1 MQNPQR
7 YGIHY
12 QKTINSKNNMEQT
25 PLTQQLLKQLMT
37 KAYENAK
44 AKGFCNNDLDINQA
58 LMLIITEMS
67 EAIQAHR
74 KSRHG
79 SIEDYN
85 KWLGVSDEQAYE
97 ESLEGTVES
106 EFADIAIRIM
116 SLLGWYDSQKVIC
129 LMNDTELR
137 KTEEYHKVE
146 FEHGNYSLP
155 DAMYLI
161 ITRMTYFPFSCSPAW
176 MNTLRL
182 QDILVLVFALAHI
195 EGIDLVEHIKLK
207 MQYNESRPYLHGC
220 LY

>member
-1 MQNPQR
+1 
-7 YGIHY
+7 
-12 QKTINSKNNMEQT
+12 METT
-25 PLTQQLLKQLMT
+25 PLTQQLLKQFMT
-37 KAYENAK
+37 KAYDNAK
-44 AKGFCNNDLDINQA
+44 VKGLLKPDLDINQE

-67 EAIQAHR
+67 ETIQAQRH
-74 KSRHG
+74 SRNG

-85 KWLGVSDEQAYE
+85 KWLGVSEEQAYE
-97 ESLEGTVES
+97 ESLEGTVQS

-116 SLLGWYDSQKVIC
+116 SLLGFYNSQKIIC
-129 LMNDTELR
+129 LMNDIELK

-146 FEHGNYSLP
+146 FEHGTYSLP

-182 QDILVLVFALAHI
+182 QDILVQVFAIAHI

>member
-1 MQNPQR
+1 
-7 YGIHY
+7 
-12 QKTINSKNNMEQT
+12 MEQT

-44 AKGFCNNDLDINQA
+44 AKGFYEPDLDINKA

-67 EAIQAHR
+67 EAIQASRHD
-74 KSRHG
+74 RHG
-79 SIEDYN
+79 SIEGYN
-85 KWLGVSDEQAYE
+85 TYLEVSDEHTAYE

-129 LMNDTELR
+129 LMNDTEIR

-182 QDILVLVFALAHI
+182 QEILVMVFALVHI
-195 EGIDLVEHIKLK
+195 EGIDLVEHIRLK

>member
-1 MQNPQR
+1 
-7 YGIHY
+7 
-12 QKTINSKNNMEQT
+12 MEQT

-44 AKGFCNNDLDINQA
+44 AKGFYEPDLDINKA
-58 LMLIITEMS
+58 LMLIITEMG
-67 EAIQAHR
+67 EAIQASRHD
-74 KSRHG
+74 RHG
-79 SIEDYN
+79 SIEGYN
-85 KWLGVSDEQAYE
+85 TYLEVSDEHTAYE

-129 LMNDTELR
+129 LMNDTEIR

-182 QDILVLVFALAHI
+182 QEILVMVFALVHI

>member
-1 MQNPQR
+1 
-7 YGIHY
+7 
-12 QKTINSKNNMEQT
+12 MEQT

-44 AKGFCNNDLDINQA
+44 AKGFYEPDLDINKA

-67 EAIQAHR
+67 EAIQASRHD
-74 KSRHG
+74 RHG
-79 SIEDYN
+79 SIEGYN
-85 KWLGVSDEQAYE
+85 TYLEVSDEHTAYE

-129 LMNDTELR
+129 LMNDTEIR

-182 QDILVLVFALAHI
+182 QEILVMVFAIVHI

>member
-1 MQNPQR
+1 
-7 YGIHY
+7 
-12 QKTINSKNNMEQT
+12 MEQT
-25 PLTQQLLKQLMT
+25 PLTQQLLKQLIT

-44 AKGFCNNDLDINQA
+44 AKGFYEPDLDINKA
-58 LMLIITEMS
+58 LMLIITEMG
-67 EAIQAHR
+67 EAIQASRHD
-74 KSRHG
+74 RHG
-79 SIEDYN
+79 SIEGYN
-85 KWLGVSDEQAYE
+85 TYLEVSDEHTAYE

-129 LMNDTELR
+129 LMNDTEIR

-182 QDILVLVFALAHI
+182 QEILVMVFALVHI
-195 EGIDLVEHIKLK
+195 EGIDLVEHIRLK

>member
-1 MQNPQR
+1 
-7 YGIHY
+7 
-12 QKTINSKNNMEQT
+12 MEQT

-44 AKGFCNNDLDINQA
+44 AKGFYEPDLDINKA
-58 LMLIITEMS
+58 LMLIITEMG
-67 EAIQAHR
+67 EAIQASRHD
-74 KSRHG
+74 RHG
-79 SIEDYN
+79 SIEGYN
-85 KWLGVSDEQAYE
+85 TYLEVSDEHTAYE

-129 LMNDTELR
+129 LMNDTEIR

-182 QDILVLVFALAHI
+182 QEILVMVFAIVHI
-195 EGIDLVEHIKLK
+195 EGIDLVEHIRLK

>member
-1 MQNPQR
+1 
-7 YGIHY
+7 
-12 QKTINSKNNMEQT
+12 MEQT

-44 AKGFCNNDLDINQA
+44 AKGFYEPDLDINKA

-67 EAIQAHR
+67 EAIQASRHD
-74 KSRHG
+74 RHG
-79 SIEDYN
+79 SIEGYN
-85 KWLGVSDEQAYE
+85 TYLEVSDEHTAYE
-97 ESLEGTVES
+97 ESLKGTVES

-129 LMNDTELR
+129 LMNDTEIR

-182 QDILVLVFALAHI
+182 QEILVMVFALVHI
-195 EGIDLVEHIKLK
+195 EGIDLVEHIRLK

>member
-1 MQNPQR
+1 
-7 YGIHY
+7 
-12 QKTINSKNNMEQT
+12 MEQT

>member
-1 MQNPQR
+1 
-7 YGIHY
+7 
-12 QKTINSKNNMEQT
+12 MEQT

-44 AKGFCNNDLDINQA
+44 AKGFYEPDLDINKA

-67 EAIQAHR
+67 EAIQASRHD
-74 KSRHG
+74 RHG
-79 SIEDYN
+79 SIEGYN
-85 KWLGVSDEQAYE
+85 TYLEVSDEHTAYE

-129 LMNDTELR
+129 LMNDTEIR

-182 QDILVLVFALAHI
+182 QEIMVMVFALAHI
-195 EGIDLVEHIKLK
+195 EGIDLVEHIRLK

>member
-1 MQNPQR
+1 
-7 YGIHY
+7 
-12 QKTINSKNNMEQT
+12 MEQT

-44 AKGFCNNDLDINQA
+44 AKGFNKPDLDINQA

-67 EAIQAHR
+67 ETIQAHR
-74 KSRHG
+74 HSRHG
-79 SIEDYN
+79 SIEDDN
-85 KWLGVSDEQAYE
+85 KWLGVSEEKAYE
-97 ESLEGTVES
+97 GSLGGTVES

-129 LMNDTELR
+129 LMNDTEIR

-182 QDILVLVFALAHI
+182 QEILVMVFALAHI

-207 MQYNESRPYLHGC
+207 MKYNESRPYLHGC
-220 LY
+220 KY

>member
-1 MQNPQR
+1 
-7 YGIHY
+7 
-12 QKTINSKNNMEQT
+12 METT

-44 AKGFCNNDLDINQA
+44 AKGFYEPDLDINKA

-67 EAIQAHR
+67 EAIQASRHD
-74 KSRHG
+74 RHG
-79 SIEDYN
+79 SIEGYN
-85 KWLGVSDEQAYE
+85 TYLEVSDEHIAYE

-116 SLLGWYDSQKVIC
+116 SLLGFYNSQKIIC
-129 LMNDTELR
+129 LMNDIELK

-146 FEHGNYSLP
+146 FEHGTYSLP

-182 QDILVLVFALAHI
+182 QDILVQVFALAHI

>member
-1 MQNPQR
+1 
-7 YGIHY
+7 
-12 QKTINSKNNMEQT
+12 METT
-25 PLTQQLLKQLMT
+25 PLTQQLLKQFMT

-44 AKGFCNNDLDINQA
+44 DKGFYKPDLDINQA
-58 LMLIITEMS
+58 LMLIITEMG
-67 EAIQAHR
+67 ETIQASRHN
-74 KSRHG
+74 RHG

-85 KWLGVSDEQAYE
+85 TYLEVSDEHVAYK

-116 SLLGWYDSQKVIC
+116 SLLGWYAYQKPIC
-129 LMNDTELR
+129 LMNDIEIK
-137 KTEEYHKVE
+137 KTIDFHKVE
-146 FEHGNYSLP
+146 FEHGNWSLP

-195 EGIDLVEHIKLK
+195 GGIDLVEHIELK
-207 MQYNESRPYLHGC
+207 MKYNESRPYLHGC

>member
-1 MQNPQR
+1 
-7 YGIHY
+7 
-12 QKTINSKNNMEQT
+12 MEQT

-44 AKGFCNNDLDINQA
+44 AKDFYEPDLDINKA
-58 LMLIITEMS
+58 LMLIITEMG
-67 EAIQAHR
+67 EAIQASRHD
-74 KSRHG
+74 RHG
-79 SIEDYN
+79 SIEGYN
-85 KWLGVSDEQAYE
+85 TYLEVSDEHTAYE

-129 LMNDTELR
+129 LMNDTEIR

-182 QDILVLVFALAHI
+182 QEILVMVFALVHI
-195 EGIDLVEHIKLK
+195 EGIDLVEHIRLK

>member
-1 MQNPQR
+1 
-7 YGIHY
+7 
-12 QKTINSKNNMEQT
+12 MEQT

-44 AKGFCNNDLDINQA
+44 AKGFYEPDLDINKA

-67 EAIQAHR
+67 EAIQA
-74 KSRHG
+74 SRHDRHG
-79 SIEDYN
+79 RIEGYN
-85 KWLGVSDEQAYE
+85 TYLEVSDEHTAYE

-129 LMNDTELR
+129 LMNDTEIR

-146 FEHGNYSLP
+146 FEHRNYSLP

-182 QDILVLVFALAHI
+182 QEILVMVFALVHI
-195 EGIDLVEHIKLK
+195 EGIDLVEHIRLK

>member
-1 MQNPQR
+1 
-7 YGIHY
+7 
-12 QKTINSKNNMEQT
+12 MEQT

-44 AKGFCNNDLDINQA
+44 AKGFYEPDLDINKA
-58 LMLIITEMS
+58 LMLIITEMG
-67 EAIQAHR
+67 EAIQASRHD
-74 KSRHG
+74 RHG
-79 SIEDYN
+79 SIEGYN
-85 KWLGVSDEQAYE
+85 TYLEVSDEHTAYE

-129 LMNDTELR
+129 LMNDTEIR

-182 QDILVLVFALAHI
+182 QEILVMVFALVHI
-195 EGIDLVEHIKLK
+195 EGIDLVEHIRLK
-207 MQYNESRPYLHGC
+207 IQYNESRPYLHGC

>member
-1 MQNPQR
+1 
-7 YGIHY
+7 
-12 QKTINSKNNMEQT
+12 MEQT

-44 AKGFCNNDLDINQA
+44 AKGFYEPDLDINKA

-67 EAIQAHR
+67 EAIQASRHD
-74 KSRHG
+74 RHG
-79 SIEDYN
+79 SIEGYN
-85 KWLGVSDEQAYE
+85 TYLEVSDEHTAYE

-129 LMNDTELR
+129 LMNDTEIR

-161 ITRMTYFPFSCSPAW
+161 ITRMTYFPFSCSPSW

-182 QDILVLVFALAHI
+182 QEILVMVFALVHI
-195 EGIDLVEHIKLK
+195 EGIDLVEHIRLK